1 MEDEAYADLCVNYLE
16 QQIQHEGP
24 KYVAA
29 FIAEAV
35 MQGNGVQIP
44 PAGYL
49 QRVAEICRKY
59 EVLFIADEVIT
70 GFGRTGAWF
79 AHSHFGIQPDI
90 MTLAKGITGGYAP
103 MGAVMARPAIVDAL
117 ESFRHL
123 HTFSGHLGAV
133 AAANAVIA
141 IVERENLI
149 ARAKENGAYFLDALR
164 GELAGHPIVGQ
175 VRGIGMWLAVDFCA
189 DKATKAAFTDDTVQA
204 IVKRMRELGVLIN
217 ACGTAFELAPPLI
230 TPRSAL
236 DRTVEVARQAI
247 DEVARARGLV

>member
-1 MEDEAYADLCVNYLE
+1 
-16 QQIQHEGP
+16 
-24 KYVAA
+24 
-29 FIAEAV
+29 
-35 MQGNGVQIP
+35 
-44 PAGYL
+44 
-49 QRVAEICRKY
+49 
-59 EVLFIADEVIT
+59 
-70 GFGRTGAWF
+70 
-79 AHSHFGIQPDI
+79 
-90 MTLAKGITGGYAP
+90 
-103 MGAVMARPAIVDAL
+103 VDAL

-123 HTFSGHLGAV
+123 HTFSGHLGTV

-164 GELAGHPIVGQ
+164 GELADHPIVGQ
-175 VRGIGMWLAVDFCA
+175 VRGIGMWLAVDLCA
-189 DKATKAAFTDDTVQA
+189 DKATKTAFTDDTVQA

-230 TPRSAL
+230 TPRAAL